1 MSTPEPH
8 FNKDDVEHRLMLHP
22 PTGKFIQVPVDHRA
36 GASSP
41 PSSPVDELVCKYK
54 GTRCTNPRS
63 LKRNGELHNLC
74 EYHRTKADANQG
86 RFDAKQRQRRDLD
99 DANPNLSEASDLP
112 EPIRTSEDS
121 PTPPLNEWE
130 AELLLKTILAR
141 KRIRPAN

>member
-1 MSTPEPH
+1 MSTPGPH

-54 GTRCTNPRS
+54 STRCTNPRS

-74 EYHRTKADANQG
+74 EYHRTKANANQG

-130 AELLLKTILAR
+130 AELLLKTIQDGA
-141 KRIRPAN
+141 